1 MIIKRHSNPPVFSLL
16 LFVLL
21 FSGCSLFGVVGD
33 WFSQG
38 YENTVSYFN
47 AYYNAKRLFN
57 EAEEEIEGSRLSAR
71 GRSTVTP
78 APSGIPNTAR
88 QKLTQVIDKCS
99 NILSFYPRS
108 ALVDDALLLIGKS
121 YFYQSEFVKAERKF
135 SELLAQ
141 YPNGEHSL
149 EAQLWFL
156 KTLHRLNR
164 FDDALKAGALLTEA
178 AAQVGEEEIVAE
190 AYQTL
195 GEMAVERNEL
205 RPAIELYAK
214 AINASSDDLLRG
226 TLQAKIGDLLVQLGD
241 HGEAARA
248 YRKIWEYT
256 DDAYLQYYGGLQAA
270 RSLREVEQNDAALTL
285 LEDLLSDFR
294 FAQYENVIRFELGNT
309 YAKEGNVARAID
321 EFRYLDT
328 TYAKTEIGT
337 KAAFE
342 LGKLLQYEV
351 GDFAQA
357 KVAYEHASFLPTLP
371 ESKEAQ
377 RRSAAL
383 TRYFELQKK
392 YFLHDSL
399 LFAQQNDS
407 LWRAVDSI
415 LHAPARVAVVNS
427 RDSSQ
432 VEDSTSV
439 SQLKDAV
446 NQSSLGPEL
455 PVRLNQDSLRAIL
468 SGVSYELGELFYS
481 ELEVPDSAFFWY
493 RHSLRLHR
501 DSTRVGRTLFILSE
515 IVRSNPE
522 RGFGDADDLY
532 RQIVRECPDTPYAEE
547 AARRLGIKVAP
558 KQRDEAEPLYE
569 RAESLSVRGDVNDA
583 VELWKSI
590 LRRFPQS
597 PTAPRA
603 KLALAW
609 TYEHQLRQPDSAAA
623 YYRMVAEQ
631 HATSEFGKVALR
643 RVPSVETPAQQ
654 LVSPPDTTSQVQ
666 PLQPKQEDRQPRI
679 DIDPEEERVLRAR
692 SDTTRTRRGVI
703 KE

>member
-1 MIIKRHSNPPVFSLL
+1 MITQRQSSSPIFF
-16 LFVLL
+16 LFILTVL
-21 FSGCSLFGVVGD
+21 FSGCSLFGAVGE

-47 AYYNAKRLFN
+47 AYYNAKRLFD
-57 EAEEEIEGSRLSAR
+57 EAEEEIVGSRLSAR
-71 GRSTVTP
+71 GRSTVTAAP
-78 APSGIPNTAR
+78 AGIPNTAR

-156 KTLHRLNR
+156 KTLRRLNR
-164 FDDALKAGALLTEA
+164 FDDALRAGELLTEV
-178 AAQVGEEEIVAE
+178 AAQAGEEEIVAE

-195 GEMAVERNEL
+195 GEMAEERNEL
-205 RPAIELYAK
+205 RPAIEQYAK
-214 AINASSDDLLRG
+214 AIGASSDDLRRG
-226 TLQAKIGDLLVQLGD
+226 TLQAKIGDLLVQRGD
-241 HGEAARA
+241 YAEAAKA

-256 DDAYLQYYGGLQAA
+256 GDAYLQYYGGLQAA
-270 RSLREVEQNDAALTL
+270 RSLREVQQNDEALTL

-309 YAKEGNVARAID
+309 YAKEGDGMRAID

-328 TYAKTEIGT
+328 TYARTEVGT

-357 KVAYEHASFLPTLP
+357 RVAYEHASFLPNLP

-399 LFAQQNDS
+399 LFAQQNDNLS
-407 LWRAVDSI
+407 NEVDSI
-415 LHAPARVAVVNS
+415 LHARAMAAVAEP
-427 RDSSQ
+427 RDTTY
-432 VEDSTSV
+432 VEDSTAV
-439 SQLKDAV
+439 VQLTDSL
-446 NQSSLGPEL
+446 NQSSSWPDV

-468 SGVSYELGELFYS
+468 SGISYELGELFYS

-493 RHSLRLHR
+493 RQSLRLYR
-501 DSTRVGRTLFILSE
+501 DSVRVGRTLFILSE

-522 RGFGDADDLY
+522 RSFGDVNDLY
-532 RQIVRECPDTPYAEE
+532 REIVREFPETPYAEE
-547 AARRLGIKVAP
+547 AARRLGIAVAP
-558 KQRDEAEPLYE
+558 KRRDEAEPLYE
-569 RAESLSVRGDVNDA
+569 RAESLSVRGDVNGA

-590 LRRFPQS
+590 LHRFPQS

-609 TYEHQLRQPDSAAA
+609 TYEHQLQQPDSAAT

-631 HATSEFGKVALR
+631 HAASEFGKVALR
-643 RVPSVETPAQQ
+643 RVPAVETPALQS
-654 LVSPPDTTSQVQ
+654 VAPTDTTSQVQ
-666 PLQPKQEDRQPRI
+666 PLAPKQEERKPRI
-679 DIDPEEERVLRAR
+679 DIDPEEERALRAR
-692 SDTTRTRRGVI
+692 SDTTRTRRGII